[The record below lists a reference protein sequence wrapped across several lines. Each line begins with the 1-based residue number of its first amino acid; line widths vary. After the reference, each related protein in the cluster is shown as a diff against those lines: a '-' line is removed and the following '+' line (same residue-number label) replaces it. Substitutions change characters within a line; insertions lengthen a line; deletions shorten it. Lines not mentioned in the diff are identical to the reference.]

1 MGFVAKDVEVGT
13 GENLGPDWICKCF
26 H

>member
-1 MGFVAKDVEVGT
+1 MGFVAEDVEVGT
-13 GENLGPDWICKCF
+13 GENLGPDWIFKCF